1 MPTGVRLMVVRPHPD
16 DEASATGGLLARY
29 GALGVSTAV
38 VTCTNGEEGE
48 VLDPDLDPEEAKPR
62 LGEIRVAELRE
73 ACRILNVAEVR
84 LLGYR
89 DSGME
94 GWEANNHPDAFC
106 NADLDE
112 AAGRLVRYIRELQ
125 PQVVVTEPNRSG
137 YGHPDHVKC
146 YPVTERAFFAAG
158 DPTQYPDAGPPWTPA
173 RLYSIAS
180 VRSNWGKIARMLIEA
195 GFEES
200 WLTRRRRYNRR
211 WGIAKKDATCAIDV
225 SPYVEIQRA
234 ALAAHRS
241 QIEPESWWLKC
252 PLDVRRVAF
261 GTAYFVRVHPAPA
274 PGEKDA
280 DLFAGLD

>member
-16 DEASATGGLLARY
+16 DESSATGGILARY
-29 GALGVSTAV
+29 GVLGVSTAV
-38 VTCTNGEEGE
+38 VTCTGGEEGE
-48 VLDPDLDPEEAKPR
+48 VLDPALDPEEAKPR
-62 LGEIRVAELRE
+62 LKEIREAELRE

-84 LLGYR
+84 LLGYC

-94 GWEANNHPDAFC
+94 GWPANDNPAAFC

-112 AAGRLVRYIRELQ
+112 AAGRLVHVIRELQ

-146 YPVTERAFFAAG
+146 FPVTERAFYAAG
-158 DPTQYPDAGPPWTPA
+158 DASQYPDAGPPWSPA

-180 VRSNWGKIARMLIEA
+180 VRSNWTKIAKMLIEA
-195 GFEES
+195 GITEE
-200 WLTRRRRYNRR
+200 WLTRRRRYSRR
-211 WGIAKKDATCAIDV
+211 WGITKKEATAAIDV
-225 SPYVEIQRA
+225 SPYVEIQRE

-241 QIEPESWWLKC
+241 QITPDSWWLKC
-252 PLDVRRVAF
+252 PLEVRRVAF
-261 GTAYFVRVHPAPA
+261 GTAYFVRIHPAPT

-280 DLFAGLD
+280 DVFAGLD

>member
-1 MPTGVRLMVVRPHPD
+1 MTTGVRLMVVRPHPD

-38 VTCTNGEEGE
+38 VTCTGGEEGE
-48 VLDPDLDPEEAKPR
+48 VLDPDLVLEEAKPR
-62 LGEIRVAELRE
+62 LREIREAELRE
-73 ACRILNVAEVR
+73 ACRVLNVAEVR

-94 GWEANNHPDAFC
+94 GWESNNNPAAFC

-112 AAGRLVRYIRELQ
+112 AAGRLVRVIRELQ

-146 YPVTERAFFAAG
+146 YPVTERAFYAAG
-158 DPTQYPDAGPPWTPA
+158 DASQYPDAGPPWAPA

-180 VRSNWGKIARMLIEA
+180 VRSNWAKIARMLLEA
-195 GFEES
+195 GFDES
-200 WLTRRRRYNRR
+200 WLTRRRRYGRK

-225 SPYVEIQRA
+225 SPYVEIQRE

-241 QIEPESWWLKC
+241 QIDAESWWLKM

-261 GTAYFVRVHPAPA
+261 GTAYFVRMYPAPA

>member
-1 MPTGVRLMVVRPHPD
+1 MTTGVRLMVVRPHPD

-38 VTCTNGEEGE
+38 VTCTGGEEGE
-48 VLDPDLDPEEAKPR
+48 VLDPDLVLEEAKPR
-62 LGEIRVAELRE
+62 LREIREAELRE
-73 ACRILNVAEVR
+73 ACRVLNVAEVR

-94 GWEANNHPDAFC
+94 GWESNNNPAAFC

-112 AAGRLVRYIRELQ
+112 AAGRLVRVIRELQ

-146 YPVTERAFFAAG
+146 YPVTERAFYAAG
-158 DPTQYPDAGPPWTPA
+158 DASQYPDAGPPWAPA

-180 VRSNWGKIARMLIEA
+180 VRSNWAKIARMLLEA
-195 GFEES
+195 GFDES
-200 WLTRRRRYNRR
+200 WLTRRRRYGRK

-225 SPYVEIQRA
+225 SPYVGIQRE

-241 QIEPESWWLKC
+241 QIDAESWWLKM

-261 GTAYFVRVHPAPA
+261 GTAYFVRMYPVPA